1 MNSVRRAGPGRDETT
16 DVAHHDWLI
25 EPREIQ
31 RQESRRGRRHAYEWL
46 DPRHT
51 ALVVVDIV
59 PFFALESAYV
69 RGIVPNVN
77 RLAGAL
83 RARGGT
89 VSWVVPRTGAPSDVT
104 REFYGDRVAEM
115 YSASGGQ
122 GSPRERLWR
131 ELDVDPSDIV
141 VEKTAPSA
149 FFRDDC
155 RLHELLV
162 RRGITTLVVTGTVT
176 NVCVESTVR
185 DASTLGYRVVLVADG
200 CAAVRDQDH
209 NATLHVVYRSFG
221 DVRPTADVLTLIE
234 QGRRP
239 VA

>member
-1 MNSVRRAGPGRDETT
+1 MT
-16 DVAHHDWLI
+16 DMAHHTWLI

-31 RQESRRGRRHAYEWL
+31 RHEARRGRRHAYEWL
-46 DPRHT
+46 DPRRT
-51 ALVVVDIV
+51 ALVVVDVV
-59 PFFALESAYV
+59 PFFVEESAYV

-89 VSWVVPRTGAPSDVT
+89 VSWVVPRNGAPSEVG

-115 YSASGGQ
+115 YAGSGGL
-122 GSPRERLWR
+122 GAPRDRLWKQ
-131 ELDVDPSDIV
+131 LDVAPADV
-141 VEKTAPSA
+141 VAEKTGPSA
-149 FFRDDC
+149 FFPGDC
-155 RLHELLV
+155 TLHEQLV
-162 RRGITTLVVTGTVT
+162 ERGITTLVVTGTVT

-185 DASTLGYRVVLVADG
+185 DASTLDYRVILVADA

-221 DVRPTADVLTLIE
+221 DVRPTADVLTLID
-234 QGRRP
+234 QGPGPVTVPRP
-239 VA
+239 